1 MVLLKQL
8 SADYSEDRHI
18 YEHANILGQWF
29 NTLQMVKLCR
39 LASSQ
44 PWLLVDCLSRGWWCC
59 KGASLISQGSRSQL
73 HSTNDLFNA
82 WHSGAGFKESCQ
94 LCSCLWGMALVSDR
108 LHHDSEHRVSQ
119 GAQTDILSHDSAIQI
134 KVSSGWVS
142 YKSLSFYVESF
153 NMGVFFSLPWNFPIC
168 VPFLLTQG
176 YPTQSTVLS
185 QVLWALFPSILHS
198 PSCCQ
203 GTLYDSLQHHTVPQ
217 SLPNA
222 PLTT

>member
-119 GAQTDILSHDSAIQI
+119 GAQTDILSHDSVIQI
-134 KVSSGWVS
+134 KWTAAG
-142 YKSLSFYVESF
+142 SLISHWAFMW
-153 NMGVFFSLPWNFPIC
+153 NPLTWVFFSL
-168 VPFLLTQG
+168 FLEI
-176 YPTQSTVLS
+176 
-185 QVLWALFPSILHS
+185 FPSVFHFSSHRVILLRAQ
-198 PSCCQ
+198 C
-203 GTLYDSLQHHTVPQ
+203 
-217 SLPNA
+217 
-222 PLTT
+222 